1 MADNYIP
8 PEGDQLKL
16 TFSGGYVIPDGDK
29 LVLDFA
35 KQGGGPA
42 VDSYIFPIGYNSNL
56 FGHITA
62 LQQQFIRPLGFVDIK
77 WGLPKL
83 HNLRHIASP
92 FGIYQFEMPNP
103 NIITKNRYVRP
114 SGSVFTLFGQTDVRN
129 YRTVVTGV
137 GFVATV
143 WGNNVVWNRNY
154 QVDNATLGDQL
165 IVGNNRIY
173 NSIQKVVCTG
183 FDSLIFAYPNVR
195 NKTPEVRVAG
205 QVHTEFGLHSLTNV
219 RSQILPPS
227 FGETVW
233 GRPFV
238 ENHTREVRE
247 PYPWYYPNT
256 GGVGEPFVRGGKKTI
271 YVGEG
276 PNELWGEHAIR
287 LATFNQEIIPE
298 GWLSFAIGDIVM
310 SPRTLIAKS
319 VTSGW
324 FGTPSLFRPIAYPF
338 GIKSNLALGVPRV
351 YENPWYVH
359 TPSIGD
365 NLKIGQAKVRDALYQ
380 VYAHSDLNVNDTFG
394 VPYVYNHTRYI
405 YPEGYKPYDIFE
417 WNVVYNSKKLVH
429 LKGWESEKWGRPSFI
444 GTPELVFKGF
454 DSLVFGHTDVSAGNR
469 TVHQKGHESSVIG
482 QPTVIGTPTL
492 YPRGI
497 GQGDVGFPTTM
508 NWSREVNVIS
518 AGDTSLFGTQTIW
531 LKRRWLEP
539 SGFQVAEFGTQFV
552 SHFLR
557 WLEPLSVSPYNHFGT
572 DWVSLAKRHLN
583 PTSIFTEFPS
593 NHIVGGTQFIHVYE
607 GIYGTAFGTR
617 IIPERQ
623 TVHPK
628 GMTGAHGL
636 HDVMLRTQYVKPR
649 AFEAGGNHDF
659 FGTQHVWNSR
669 QYVHQYFIGES
680 GLVPP
685 QWSSWT
691 HIWNRNK
698 TIGALGTRFDKF
710 GYHQIYNNA
719 RLLEPKGIE
728 GSTPNAFLVAYR
740 IRDVLPD
747 SINEPY
753 FGTWNHVWNN
763 ARVISVTGIKPA
775 NAYGLATVK
784 NTRRYYPYI
793 TLGEQVEWGLPMV
806 AYRVR
811 NIEIERRY
819 SIAPPL
825 IPLPEV
831 KQWRRYVE
839 PLGRE
844 HLGTGVPELRIHWNI
859 IKPRWTHKDLFGD
872 VGLRNVTPEV
882 HAKPLFSEEFG
893 RQTVF
898 NSKQFVTQTDP
909 SSTLYGRQRVEFRTK
924 VVGPVAFHSLQ
935 IGNHKVI
942 KGATPPYGLQH
953 IVLEKKNDLGEI
965 VDGFGIEP
973 PIYQVG
979 FPLFNINVLRPY
991 GIYSFKMGDD
1001 HRVQNNTIQ
1010 IVYGIYDD
1018 MIGDVVVQNRRRYLD
1033 LDDGGI
1039 RPRLELGKPRLSPHT
1054 IYAPTGAPEQAQINH
1069 PTPNGP
1075 TPISTGIVVG
1085 SPMVLNRHRKIY
1097 QYGSSQTMVG
1107 TPAIGLYKQYI
1118 RPNGIKSFR
1127 IGAVNVGDGR
1137 QFVRQFASTDF
1148 MVFGWPKLNYPI
1160 DNRNFVKVGGFDS
1173 QQFGTHWVSGWIRN
1187 VYPKMWLS
1195 QAMGES
1201 RESEYEYMPQS
1212 LHVGPKMPT
1221 IPEGFNAEV
1230 FGKHWISLRVRD
1242 IQMDGFDAFS
1252 MDYDYTAF
1260 TKRMRV
1266 TRKDV
1271 LKPHSRLFVAGIE
1284 ATLFGTTDIKLGA
1297 RYIRPDGNSDQFRK
1311 GVLHE

>member
-1 MADNYIP
+1 MSNYT
-8 PEGDQLKL
+8 PEGDKL
-16 TFSGGYVIPDGDK
+16 DFTFSGVYSPDASK
-29 LVLDFA
+29 LDFNFNR
-35 KQGGGPA
+35 GGGGQPSEA
-42 VDSYIFPIGYNSNL
+42 QYIFPVGVDSL
-56 FGHITA
+56 AVGDAHVRLWHT
-62 LQQQFIRPLGFVDIK
+62 FVK
-77 WGLPKL
+77 PTGE
-83 HNLRHIASP
+83 
-92 FGIYQFEMPNP
+92 IY
-103 NIITKNRYVRP
+103 
-114 SGSVFTLFGQTDVRN
+114 TLFGKPNLRNHWTFILPNGLLASAYGRPVIRNFTTNVNPTGYVNTTYGRPTVRN
-129 YRTVVTGV
+129 LLNILLPKGY
-137 GFVATV
+137 VATV
-143 WGNNVVWNRNY
+143 WGNNTAYNRNY
-154 QVDNATLGDQL
+154 EVYPSVGDQL
-165 IVGNNRIY
+165 VFGKTSVRNSDWRVYPNGIY
-173 NSIQKVVCTG
+173 AAAFGSTRVSNYYRVIRPNSI
-183 FDSLIFAYPNVR
+183 FDGIVSPAATLVNRNRNV
-195 NKTPEVRVAG
+195 A
-205 QVHTEFGLHSLTNV
+205 
-219 RSQILPPS
+219 
-227 FGETVW
+227 
-233 GRPFV
+233 
-238 ENHTREVRE
+238 
-247 PYPWYYPNT
+247 
-256 GGVGEPFVRGGKKTI
+256 
-271 YVGEG
+271 
-276 PNELWGEHAIR
+276 
-287 LATFNQEIIPE
+287 
-298 GWLSFAIGDIVM
+298 
-310 SPRTLIAKS
+310 
-319 VTSGW
+319 
-324 FGTPSLFRPIAYPF
+324 PF
-338 GIKSNLALGVPRV
+338 GISSLVFGKLDVDQTIRRILADPYDMSRQGMGHPSLRGGVKWLEPKSIDSERIGKASVVSMLVEQQVGPDGIVGGFFGSVAVSPRV
-351 YENPWYVH
+351 IRTSGFIASKYG
-359 TPSIGD
+359 TPNLRRMTIAPRGFDAFVGFGTHWISTSPQVAKTIGFD
-365 NLKIGQAKVRDALYQ
+365 PSAVGIPNVIHRNYHLKPTTDGMVTS
-380 VYAHSDLNVNDTFG
+380 VFG
-394 VPYVYNHTRYI
+394 AAMIYNKNRYI
-405 YPEGYKPYDIFE
+405 YPVGYEPYPIFE
-417 WNVVYNSKKLVH
+417 WNKIFNSKKIVTLR
-429 LKGWESEKWGRPSFI
+429 GWESERFGKPTFI
-444 GTPELVFKGF
+444 PTPQLFVGGFVSTEFGT
-454 DSLVFGHTDVSAGNR
+454 HDVSGGIK
-469 TVHQKGHESSVIG
+469 TVSVKGIQYPQFPRH
-482 QPTVIGTPTL
+482 TVIGTPAMS
-492 YPRGI
+492 PRGFVATLF
-497 GQGDVGFPTTM
+497 GENLVTNRTR
-508 NWSREVNVIS
+508 WLNVPS
-518 AGDTSLFGTQTIW
+518 LKDTSVFGNQTVW
-531 LKRRWLEP
+531 LKRRWLNPE
-539 SGFQVAEFGTQFV
+539 GFEASKFGDQFV

-557 WLEPLSVSPYNHFGT
+557 WIEPIGVKPYNRFGT
-572 DWVSLAKRHLN
+572 DWVSFAKRYLN

-593 NHIVGGTQFIHVYE
+593 NHIVGGTQFIHVHE

-628 GMTGAHGL
+628 GMTGTHGL
-636 HDVMLRTQYVKPR
+636 HDVMLRTQFVKPR

-698 TIGALGTRFDKF
+698 VIGTIGTRFDKF

-719 RLLEPKGIE
+719 RLLGPKGIE

-740 IRDVLPD
+740 IRDVLPE

-793 TLGEQVEWGLPMV
+793 TLGEQIEWGLPMV

-839 PLGRE
+839 PLGHE

-872 VGLRNVTPEV
+872 VGLRNVTPEI

-909 SSTLYGRQRVEFRTK
+909 STTLYGNHRIEFRTK
-924 VVGPVAFHSLQ
+924 TIVPVAFHSLR

-942 KGATPPYGLQH
+942 KGETPPYGLQH
-953 IVLEKKNDLGEI
+953 IILEKKNDKGGI
-965 VDGFGIEP
+965 VDGDGIP
-973 PIYQVG
+973 YPIGQVG
-979 FPLFNINVLRPY
+979 KPSFNINVLRPF
-991 GIYSFKMGDD
+991 GINSFKIGDE

-1010 IVYGIYDD
+1010 IMYGIYED
-1018 MIGDVVVQNRRRYLD
+1018 MFGDVVVQNWRRYLD
-1033 LDDGGI
+1033 VKDEGI
-1039 RPRLELGKPRLSPHT
+1039 KPELAYGKPRLSPHT
-1054 IYAPTGAPEQAQINH
+1054 IYAPTGAPQQAIDNH
-1069 PTPNGP
+1069 PTGGSAPN
-1075 TPISTGIVVG
+1075 PISTGIAVG
-1085 SPMVLNRHRKIY
+1085 SPRVMHRHRRIT
-1097 QYGSSQTMVG
+1097 SSGWNRLMFGVTTVG
-1107 TPAIGLYKQYI
+1107 LFKQYI
-1118 RPNGIKSFR
+1118 NPNGIKSFR

-1137 QFVRQFASTDF
+1137 QTVRQFASTDF
-1148 MVFGWPKLNYPI
+1148 MVFGLAKLSRPI
-1160 DNRNFVKVGGFDS
+1160 DTRTFVKVTGFAS
-1173 QQFGTHWVSGWIRN
+1173 QQIGTHWVSGWIRN

-1195 QAMGES
+1195 QAMGSS
-1201 RESEYEYMPQS
+1201 RKAEYEYMPQS
-1212 LHVGPKMPT
+1212 LHVGPRVPT

-1260 TKRMRV
+1260 AKRMRV

-1284 ATLFGTTDIKLGA
+1284 ATLFGTTDVKLGA